1 MKFFAATMFY
11 LLIYTG
17 AVLSAEPPFI
27 IIDSL
32 SGRAEV
38 QRESSFKWQLVL
50 PGEKLFNNDQLR
62 SLQASHIRLKYG
74 DSTRIFINHNSQLK
88 VNLIKSTS
96 SIISHITLISGTA
109 FFDVFNTSSKQLK
122 NSISVYSPA
131 VKASPLES
139 SFLFSLQPNKSTEI
153 QLLHGT
159 LPVSK
164 TIDGQNIFLG
174 SPFKTTIGLNHDPF
188 HQSALLQHE
197 IDSLKAWIPPVV
209 IDKIMEKQVIKW
221 RRNFQI
227 LNGRLEDK
235 CLITLLKNRSEYK
248 GSWKIESNIS
258 RFLAWKLQSAN
269 RKTRSELF
277 DSIVTDPIDLAST
290 KKARFLITGEI
301 LSLNVLQHAEI
312 SAQADEYRESRI
324 ARVKL
329 NISLIET
336 QSADTLMSK
345 TFTGEI
351 SQKRKNENSWE
362 SLQLLSFDLQDST
375 FSSSILGLAIT
386 LALDQAVETIIP
398 KMENQ

>member
-1 MKFFAATMFY
+1 MKFFAATTFY
-11 LLIYTG
+11 LLFYTG
-17 AVLSAEPPFI
+17 AVLPAEPPFI
-27 IIDSL
+27 TIDSL

-38 QRESSFKWQLVL
+38 QRESSFRWQIVL
-50 PGEKLFNNDQLR
+50 PGEKLFNNDQLK
-62 SLQASHIRLKYG
+62 SLHESHVRLKYG
-74 DSTRIFINHNSQLK
+74 DSTRIFINQNSQLK
-88 VNLIKSTS
+88 VNLIKTHS
-96 SIISHITLISGTA
+96 SIINHITLISGTA

-122 NSISVYSPA
+122 NLISVYSPA
-131 VKASPLES
+131 IKASPLES
-139 SFLFSLQPNKSTEI
+139 SFLVSLQPDKSTEI

-164 TIDGQNIFLG
+164 TIDGQNLFLG
-174 SPFKTTIGLNHDPF
+174 SPYKTIIGLNHAPF

-197 IDSLKAWIPPVV
+197 IDSLKAWIPTEVV
-209 IDKIMEKQVIKW
+209 DQIMEKQVIKW

-235 CLITLLKNRSEYK
+235 CLITLLKNRSEYR
-248 GSWKIESNIS
+248 GRWNIESNLS
-258 RFLAWKLQSAN
+258 RFLAWRLQSAN
-269 RKTRSELF
+269 KKIRPELF
-277 DSIVTDPIDLAST
+277 DSTITDPIELAST

-301 LSLNVLQHAEI
+301 LSLDVFQHAEI

-324 ARVKL
+324 ARINL
-329 NISLIET
+329 DISLLET

-362 SLQLLSFDLQDST
+362 SIQQLPFDLQDST

-386 LALDQAVETIIP
+386 QVLNQAVETIIP
-398 KMENQ
+398 IMENQ